1 MEVLAYSYN
10 GGMEQFRYPED
21 TYKGWA
27 VLGIQSGH
35 IAFSIDNEEPIEG
48 EAEYGE
54 LVFCPP
60 GTVLRRRMLR
70 PSSFHFVEVS
80 GESALFPGKIRIRD
94 IQRLSS
100 TYDYLIRVRAE
111 SPYELN
117 PDIEHL
123 IRDLLFLSRREYA
136 MAQIQERKTL
146 DPLMHRAAALI
157 EQQACEA
164 DFSVRAIARRFGL
177 SAPQLSIRFQAAYGM
192 SPIRFATSIR
202 LTKAGKQLVE
212 TDDTLEAIADR
223 CGYQNAF
230 YFSRVFSKHMKISP
244 SSFRRA
250 NRV

>member
-1 MEVLAYSYN
+1 MKVLAYSYN

-27 VLGIQSGH
+27 VLAIQSGR
-35 IAFSIDNEEPIEG
+35 ISYSIEGEEPIRG

-60 GTVLRRRMLR
+60 GTLLRRRMLR
-70 PSSFHFVEVS
+70 PSSFHFVELS
-80 GESALFPGKIRIRD
+80 GELALSPGKIRIRD

-100 TYDYLIRVRAE
+100 TYEYLIRIRTE

-117 PDIEHL
+117 PEMEHL
-123 IRDLLFLSRREYA
+123 IRDLLFLSQREYA
-136 MAQIQERKTL
+136 MAQVHERRTL

-157 EQQACEA
+157 ERQACEA
-164 DFSVRAIARRFGL
+164 EFSVQAIARQFGL
-177 SAPQLSIRFQAAYGM
+177 SAPQLSIRFHAAYGM
-192 SPIRFATSIR
+192 SPIQFATSVR

-212 TDDTLEAIADR
+212 TDDTIEAIAER

-244 SSFRRA
+244 SLFRRA